1 MYIRKTKTRVING
14 IDHFTYRM
22 VESRRDVKGK
32 VKQHT
37 LLNLGA
43 HYDLVSEVDH
53 SILSQRVDNI
63 ITCQLSLLPLSEE
76 LETEAQRIANLIIK
90 KHAKPLAADNKK
102 IDVRYE
108 HVDIASIENT
118 DVKTIGVE
126 YLTYEAAKKISLPEI
141 LLKCGFSEKEVDG
154 ALASI
159 IGRLIAPGSEVSTAN
174 YLRNNSALD
183 EILNTDFS
191 NLHKNR
197 LYKISDL
204 LLKNQG
210 AIESALYKKEQEL
223 FSFSEVVT
231 LYDLTNTYFEGDSLG
246 NDNAALGHSKEK
258 RTDCKLVTLALVLDA
273 SGFPKKSHIFKG
285 NISEASTLESMLNAL
300 DDKNPIIV
308 MDAGIATEANINWLN
323 DNDYKYLVISR
334 KRNQSLPDIDGVVVK
349 NTPEYK
355 VTTFLIKKDAES
367 ELYCHSEAMERRS
380 NLVLQKFIDRFENE
394 LQKISNGLSKK
405 GGIKKYDKIQQKIG
419 RIKEKY
425 SKVASQFNI
434 NVTGDEKKEKVES
447 ITWTHHPEKISKAPG
462 IYCIRT
468 NQTQL
473 NNEEIWNTY
482 RMLNDIE
489 DAFRA
494 LKTDLGLRPI
504 YHQITDRI
512 SGHIFIS
519 VLAYHIL
526 HTIRYQLMKHSIND
540 NWQTIASKLS
550 THYRI
555 TNSLQ
560 RKDDTPIH
568 IRKST
573 RANTVQLAIYNAC
586 NISSTV
592 LKPTITSY

>member
-14 IDHFTYRM
+14 VDHFTYRI
-22 VESRRDVKGK
+22 VESHRDANDK

-43 HYDLVSEVDH
+43 HYDLVPEADH
-53 SILSQRVDNI
+53 SILAQRVDNI
-63 ITCQLSLLPLSEE
+63 ITGQLSLLPLSET

-90 KHAKPLAADNKK
+90 KHAKPLAVDNNKTGS
-102 IDVRYE
+102 RYE

-126 YLTYEAAKKISLPEI
+126 YLAYEAAKKISLPEI
-141 LLKCGFSEKEVDG
+141 LLKSGFSEKEVNA

-159 IGRLIAPGSEVSTAN
+159 IGRLIAPGSEVSTVN
-174 YLRNNSALD
+174 YLKNNSALD
-183 EILNTDFS
+183 EILDTDFS

-204 LLKNQG
+204 LLKNQDT
-210 AIESALYKKEQEL
+210 IESMLYQKEQEL
-223 FSFSEVVT
+223 FNFSEVLT

-285 NISEASTLESMLNAL
+285 NISEAGTLESMLNAL
-300 DDKNPIIV
+300 DNKNPIVV
-308 MDAGIATEANINWLN
+308 MDAGIATEDNINWLN
-323 DNDYKYLVISR
+323 GNDYKYLVISR

-349 NTPEYK
+349 NTPDHK
-355 VTTFLIKKDAES
+355 VTTFLIKQEVES

-380 NLVLQKFIDRFENE
+380 NLILQKSIDRFENE
-394 LQKISNGLSKK
+394 LQKIANGLSKK
-405 GGIKKYDKIQQKIG
+405 GGIKKYDRIQQKIG

-425 SKVASQFNI
+425 SKVANQFNI
-434 NVTGDEKKEKVES
+434 SVTGDEKKEKAET
-447 ITWTHHPEKISKAPG
+447 ITWTHDPENVSKAAG

-473 NNEEIWNTY
+473 NNKEIWDTY

-489 DAFRA
+489 DAFRT

-504 YHQITDRI
+504 YHQTTDRI

-526 HTIRYQLMKHSIND
+526 HTVRYQLMKHGIND
-540 NWQTIASKLS
+540 NWRTITSKLS

-560 RKDDTPIH
+560 RKDNTPIH

-573 RANTVQLAIYNAC
+573 RANPTQLAIYNAC
-586 NISSTV
+586 NVSSAV